1 MRLTD
6 VWVAHSITGKGH
18 RKPIATSMAKR
29 INIILEDETA
39 QMINR
44 AAKPGERSRFINRA
58 VQSYAATHSPAALRE
73 RLKQAGLRD
82 RDLADEITR
91 DFRAV
96 DREAWQAL
104 SRGER
109 KVKRSFRGA
118 EKSTS

>member
-1 MRLTD
+1 MYALHIVLPVKVTEP
-6 VWVAHSITGKGH
+6 IT
-18 RKPIATSMAKR
+18 TSMAKR

-39 QMINR
+39 QTINR

-58 VQSYAATHSPAALRE
+58 VQYYAVTHSPAALRD
-73 RLKQAGLRD
+73 RLKQAAL
-82 RDLADEITR
+82 RDLAAEIAR

-109 KVKRSFRGA
+109 KVKRSTRGP

>member
-1 MRLTD
+1 
-6 VWVAHSITGKGH
+6 
-18 RKPIATSMAKR
+18 MAKR

-39 QMINR
+39 QTINR

-58 VQSYAATHSPAALRE
+58 VQYYAATHSPAALRE
-73 RLKQAGLRD
+73 RLKQAALRD
-82 RDLADEITR
+82 RDLADEIAG

-109 KVKRSFRGA
+109 NVKRSTRGA
-118 EKSTS
+118 EKSIS